1 MSLPNASTRDAV
13 ALHQQSA
20 PFGRLLSVARALA
33 GRRRMWMRYRDTDG
47 DETEREV
54 DPLALSW
61 RGERW
66 LLAAWCHRRNAF
78 RLFRVERIARARVL
92 ARSSDEARA
101 PPGFDPRF
109 FASVGFLES
118 GGRPPVLATV
128 RLSSPLDQFAGAFF
142 PAALFERCSER
153 TVVCHMR
160 ATDVR
165 ALASLVISLG
175 KRAEMVHPAAAEE
188 VLRGLR
194 FVPPG

>member
-1 MSLPNASTRDAV
+1 
-13 ALHQQSA
+13 
-20 PFGRLLSVARALA
+20 
-33 GRRRMWMRYRDTDG
+33 MRYRDTDG

-92 ARSSDEARA
+92 ARASDESRA

-118 GGRPPVLATV
+118 GGRPPLLVTV
-128 RLSSPLDQFAGAFF
+128 RLTAPLDRFAAAFF
-142 PAALFERCSER
+142 PAGLFERCSER
-153 TVVCHMR
+153 TVLCHMR
-160 ATDVR
+160 ATDIP
-165 ALASLVISLG
+165 ALAHLVISLG

-194 FVPPG
+194 FVPPR